1 MSVHY
6 PVWDGSRWV
15 ELPVAESGGEA
26 VVVPNVAA
34 LVYRGS
40 GQSEIL
46 LQRRD
51 KPGEAVRGRLELP
64 GGRWRAGE
72 APDAA
77 IAREVEEES
86 GIRVTAVGGAFTRP
100 RFGEHI
106 TFSIGRPLAVV
117 NGLEGA
123 YPALHVLFECRG
135 EGEPR
140 PQPGETA
147 DPRWWVLEDVAAHL
161 TSAPEDFVWHTRAM
175 LCAAFGWRS
184 E

>member
-1 MSVHY
+1 MSQTY
-6 PVWDGSRWV
+6 PVWDGAAWMD
-15 ELPVAESGGEA
+15 LPVAESGGEA
-26 VVVPNVAA
+26 VVVPNIAA
-34 LVYRGS
+34 LVYRGTEQ
-40 GQSEIL
+40 GEIL

-72 APDAA
+72 PPDAA
-77 IAREVEEES
+77 IMREVAEES
-86 GIRVTAVGGAFTRP
+86 GVRLTSVGGAFTRP

-106 TFSIGRPLAVV
+106 SFSIARPLAVV

-123 YPALHVLFECRG
+123 YPAMHVLFECQG

-147 DPRWWVLEDVAAHL
+147 EPAWWPIQDVAAHV
-161 TSAPEDFVWHTRAM
+161 TTTPEDFVWHTRAM
-175 LCAAFGWRS
+175 LNAAFGWS
-184 E
+184 AV